1 MARTETENNI
11 DGFKQFD
18 RRLLLWALVL
28 FIVFILIIGSLS
40 LYIMSDR
47 NLYYSFRLITGLHL
61 IKNLHPDKFNGNDI
75 MLQARDAVFSRL
87 DRYSGY
93 VEARE
98 LARLTEEFSG
108 SYGGIGI
115 TVIGDDH
122 GLAVMSVREDGP
134 AERVGIKIGDIII
147 RVDST
152 LLMGANRSMA
162 GYLLRGEEGTT
173 VNVLIARNELS
184 DTLEFNLQRENLK
197 LIHIPYAGLTEQNS
211 LYIRITDFES
221 GLTEQLED
229 ILDSLYFNSGTGA
242 NAIILDLRGNPGGL
256 LNEAVSVSDIFLDE
270 GHLIAGI
277 KSRSRWSCREFY
289 SSGRD
294 LLSGLP
300 LAILIDGGSASAA
313 EILAGAL
320 KFSGRAT
327 LIGDTTFGKGLV
339 QEYDYFFDGSGIRL
353 TTARYYFEGN
363 FFLNDP
369 EFSNVD
375 SSVGIPPDYHI
386 GSIESESFPKEL
398 ESSLLLRTFAVKYQ
412 KEILALSP
420 FTLPS
425 PKWFNQFINYT
436 KKDGFEFESDLTG
449 VAKFVRDEIVFRNYS
464 DTAFKIIDRICS
476 LAEADDR
483 HQFEQYKDYIKQRL
497 YQLAIEAVHGRARAY
512 REAIVPYRQDIILT
526 EKILYDEASN

>member
-1 MARTETENNI
+1 LAQAETENNI

-28 FIVFILIIGSLS
+28 FIVFILTIGCLS

-47 NLYYSFRLITGLHL
+47 NLYYSFRMITGLHL
-61 IKNLHPDKFNGNDI
+61 IKNLHPDKFNGDDI

-115 TVIGDDH
+115 TVVDDEH

-134 AERVGIKIGDIII
+134 AGQIGIKVGDIIL
-147 RVDST
+147 RVDSIYLAELSKST
-152 LLMGANRSMA
+152 A
-162 GYLLRGEEGTT
+162 GYLLRGEEGTS

-184 DTLEFNLQRENLK
+184 DTLEFDLKREKLK

-211 LYIRITDFES
+211 LYIRIAGFES

-229 ILDSLYFNSGTGA
+229 VLDSLYFNSKTDA

-270 GHLIAGI
+270 GHFIAGI

-320 KFSGRAT
+320 KFSGRAI

-353 TTARYYFEGN
+353 TTARYYFDGN

-369 EFSNVD
+369 EFSKVD
-375 SSVGIPPDYHI
+375 SSIGIPPDYYI

-420 FTLPS
+420 FTQPP
-425 PKWFNQFINYT
+425 PKWFNQFIDYA
-436 KKDGFEFESDLTG
+436 KKDGFDFESDLTG
-449 VAKFVRDEIVFRNYS
+449 VAKFIRDEIVFRNYS

-476 LAEADDR
+476 LSEADDR
-483 HQFEQYKDYIKQRL
+483 HQFERYKDYIKQRL
-497 YQLAIEAVHGRARAY
+497 YQLAMEAANGRPRAY
-512 REAIVPYRQDIILT
+512 REAIVPYRQEIILA
-526 EKILYDEASN
+526 EKILYGEESN